1 VRRILFWCCRTGS
14 NSLGSTADSFDL
26 LLVAGTDQLECIASM
41 DSRPVV
47 ADPDGMDEASG
58 PHLSADFEVLALAW
72 ERHCAPVYDMPRMTF
87 VAALSD

>member
-1 VRRILFWCCRTGS
+1 
-14 NSLGSTADSFDL
+14 
-26 LLVAGTDQLECIASM
+26 M

-58 PHLSADFEVLALAW
+58 PHLSADFEALALAW
-72 ERHCAPVYDMPRMTF
+72 EQHCAPVHDMPRMTF